1 MGVLNK
7 LGSASKKV
15 VTGPVGYAKRLM
27 GIDHAKE
34 NLSWMAT
41 WAKAMLP
48 SSIKKGRIETFERA
62 MARQGVS
69 EEELDKIY
77 TNYVLKFWIGGMM
90 LALGLAV
97 AINYV
102 IAGSH
107 MVIFP
112 TLGFSAICLSQMF
125 IGSFR
130 ARQLG
135 RREFSDVSEWL
146 ANPSSWVPT
155 SFIIPPPPRGAVGL
169 AKGPAK
175 NVAQKSA
182 MRDKRPGE

>member
-1 MGVLNK
+1 MGVFNK

-15 VTGPVGYAKRLM
+15 VTAPVGFAKRLM
-27 GIDHAKE
+27 GIEHAKE

-41 WAKAMLP
+41 WGKAFLP

-69 EEELDKIY
+69 EDALDRIY
-77 TNYVLKFWIGGMM
+77 TNYVLKFWIGAMM
-90 LALGLAV
+90 LALGV
-97 AINYV
+97 AIAVSYAAN
-102 IAGSH
+102 GSP
-107 MVIFP
+107 MVMFP
-112 TLGFSAICLSQMF
+112 AMGFGALCLSQMF

-146 ANPSSWVPT
+146 ADPSSWIPT
-155 SFIIPPPPRGAVGL
+155 SFALPPSAAAKPSLKKAPAALPPKKA
-169 AKGPAK
+169 
-175 NVAQKSA
+175 A